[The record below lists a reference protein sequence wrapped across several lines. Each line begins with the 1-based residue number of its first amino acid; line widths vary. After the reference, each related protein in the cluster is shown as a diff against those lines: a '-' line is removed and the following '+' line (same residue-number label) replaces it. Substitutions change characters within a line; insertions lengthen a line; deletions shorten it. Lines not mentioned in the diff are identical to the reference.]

1 MESTCKFANI
11 KMSASSP
18 NSPWQNG
25 FCDRIMNTIKNEGDS
40 LYFVP
45 NIGYLCEAVA
55 ARIYYYNH
63 LRIHTGLKMPPAVY
77 ATKNGLNKIDS
88 KRQIFRLEF

>member
-18 NSPWQNG
+18 NSPRQNG
-25 FCDRIMNTIKNEGDS
+25 FCERIMNTIKNEGNS

-63 LRIHTGLKMPPAVY
+63 LRIHTGLKMLPAVY
-77 ATKNGLNKIDS
+77 ATKNGLNKIDKAS
-88 KRQIFRLEF
+88 GKVVA